1 MYQQVYFYI
10 DSGYW
15 TERWTKETAELFH
28 KESDQLFEDAGWRI
42 LEKAHN
48 GTCTSVGKGKQEL
61 YLHPTSFS
69 GVILAEEIPGI
80 EQLISK
86 AKTFRH
92 RYTKGYE
99 EYQDM
104 DDESYL
110 AYLDSRKEEISEVIL
125 RTYKTK
131 RRNLYIVEDLTR
143 RIGEPFLIRR
153 VSSKDKNGDKAFLMV
168 GRLIEE
174 MIADGR
180 LVTAETRH
188 GLGIRTAVKADTI
201 LKAEVRQ

>member
-10 DSGYW
+10 DSGYC
-15 TERWTKETAELFH
+15 TERWTQETAERFH
-28 KESDQLFEDAGWRI
+28 EESDRIFEDAGWTI
-42 LEKAHN
+42 LTRAYN
-48 GTCTSVGKGKQEL
+48 GRCTTVVKGKQEL

-69 GVILAEEIPGI
+69 GVILPEEIPGI
-80 EQLISK
+80 EKLISK

-92 RYTKGYE
+92 RYTKRCN

-110 AYLDSRKEEISEVIL
+110 AYLNSRKEEISEAIL
-125 RTYKTK
+125 RAYKTK
-131 RRNLYIVEDLTR
+131 RRNLYIVEDLTH
-143 RIGEPFLIRR
+143 RIGELFLIRR
-153 VSSKDKNGDKAFLMV
+153 VCNKDKNGDKAFQMVAQLM
-168 GRLIEE
+168 EE

-201 LKAEVRQ
+201 LKAGAR